1 MIDII
6 KTFCEMII
14 DTTVITLLGIVCILL
29 FACAFL
35 FFPFKSIKVW
45 FSTQIYKIAD
55 TMEYYLKKTT
65 TER

>member
-29 FACAFL
+29 FVCAFL

-45 FSTQIYKIAD
+45 FSIQIYKIAD
-55 TMEYYLKKTT
+55 TMEYYLTKT
-65 TER
+65 EY

>member
-29 FACAFL
+29 FVCAFL
-35 FFPFKSIKVW
+35 FFPFKSIKAW
-45 FSTQIYKIAD
+45 FGTQIYKIAD
-55 TMEYYLKKTT
+55 TMEYYLTKT
-65 TER
+65 EY